1 MGWPRRCAALYRAKI
16 SNGGRFTTLDKRL
29 PVEVRWHGR
38 GGQGV
43 VTASRILASAALKGG
58 YYLQSLPDFGAERSG
73 APIAAY
79 TRISETPPIDRGP
92 VYEPDAVIVLDAS
105 LIGQV
110 DVETGLVPDG
120 TIIVNTANP
129 ESSALKRLKLQP
141 GQQLWTVDASQIAI
155 ELIKRNV
162 PNTPILGV
170 FARSVPALDIDTM
183 SNALEELMSE
193 TFPPNIVE
201 ANLKALRL
209 GHDQA
214 NKIEVEVVTNV

>member
-1 MGWPRRCAALYRAKI
+1 LALE
-16 SNGGRFTTLDKRL
+16 KRL
-29 PVEVRWHGR
+29 PIEVRWHGR

-120 TIIVNTANP
+120 TIIVNTP
-129 ESSALKRLKLQP
+129 DPISSSLRKLNLAP
-141 GQQLWTVDASQIAI
+141 GQQLWTVDASQIALA
-155 ELIKRNV
+155 LIKRNI
-162 PNTPILGV
+162 PNTPILGA
-170 FARSVPALDIDTM
+170 FARCVPVLDIDTM
-183 SNALEELMSE
+183 AHALEELMSE
-193 TFPPNIVE
+193 TFPPHIVE
-201 ANLKALRL
+201 ANLKALQQ
-209 GHDQA
+209 GHDHA
-214 NKIEVEVVTNV
+214 TKIKVEVVHNV